1 MSQEILTWA
10 LGILALLGGG
20 GLGGMLWKLQ
30 ARFHQLELQV
40 EVLKRTGV
48 DDKTLQP
55 LLNHV
60 IATIG
65 AKVDKIETQF
75 RESSQHMANKVEA
88 IALTVAGLAAREG
101 TIDYTA
107 INAQTLERARR
118 GG

>member
-1 MSQEILTWA
+1 MTQEALTWA
-10 LGILALLGGG
+10 LGVLALLGSG
-20 GLGGMLWKLQ
+20 GLGGALWKLQ
-30 ARFHQLELQV
+30 ARFHALELQV
-40 EVLKRTGV
+40 EVIKKTGV
-48 DDKTLQP
+48 DDKSLQP

-75 RESSQHMANKVEA
+75 RESSDRMATKVEA

-118 GG
+118 G